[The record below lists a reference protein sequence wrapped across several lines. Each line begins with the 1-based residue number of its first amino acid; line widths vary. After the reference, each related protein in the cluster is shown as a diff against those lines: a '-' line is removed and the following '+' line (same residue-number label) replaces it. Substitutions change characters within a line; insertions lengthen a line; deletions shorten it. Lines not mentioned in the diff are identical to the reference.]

1 MRVLREQARLRQ
13 GFTLLELVGTI
24 SIIVILA
31 GILAIGFGGVLPA
44 SKGKRASADMVR
56 IQQALEDYK
65 GHFGEYPKQMT
76 VTVTGLP
83 MEEVLFNSLAGRL
96 APNGSFGNFKILIDR
111 HAMEFTNGN
120 FPIVG
125 GTSEP
130 LENAIVDPWG
140 NPYQYRFDPDSNLW
154 ENFNY
159 VLFSAGPDGEVG
171 LDGVGVTAAGQRD
184 ESDSNDLDNI
194 YAE

>member
-24 SIIVILA
+24 SIIVILT
-31 GILAIGFGGVLPA
+31 GILAIGFGDLLPA

-65 GHFGEYPKQMT
+65 LRFGEYPKQMT
-76 VTVTGLP
+76 VTGLST
-83 MEEVLFNSLAGRL
+83 MEDILFNALAGRL

-111 HAMEFTNGN
+111 NAMEFTNGN

-125 GTSEP
+125 ETP
-130 LENAIVDPWG
+130 AALLNAIVDPWG
-140 NPYQYRFDPDSNLW
+140 NPFRYRFDPDSVDW
-154 ENFNY
+154 KNFNY
-159 VLFSAGPDGEVG
+159 VLFSVGPDGEFAE
-171 LDGVGVTAAGQRD
+171 VTLEGQKN
-184 ESDSNDLDNI
+184 ESDSKNLDNI
-194 YAE
+194 YTQ